1 MRRKSKSSITLTYQL
16 LRILRGSVHFD
27 LGERIK
33 FYNFFWIIFH
43 SPKATVCQLV
53 CLFVP

>member
-1 MRRKSKSSITLTYQL
+1 MRRKSKSSITLLTYQL

-33 FYNFFWIIFH
+33 FYNFFLDNISF
-43 SPKATVCQLV
+43 P
-53 CLFVP
+53 